1 MDTYLRK
8 YNYEVIDA
16 GKNGHCFITS
26 IRVCLE
32 CDHGMIFTDNDI
44 QKLIMWEVFQ
54 NNNTYT
60 PFYSGCV
67 LPMLW
72 ALDRYIHNEVYSQQV
87 VDIAVL
93 AAAKILRVNMC
104 IYHNQDKR
112 AILYAQPCVPPS
124 SRDVYL

>member
-1 MDTYLRK
+1 MKSLMW
-8 YNYEVIDA
+8 

-44 QKLIMWEVFQ
+44 QKLITWEVFQ

-67 LPMLW
+67 LPMLR
-72 ALDRYIHNEVYSQQV
+72 ALDQYIHNKVYSQQV

-93 AAAKILRVNMC
+93 AAAKNT
-104 IYHNQDKR
+104 
-112 AILYAQPCVPPS
+112 PCEY
-124 SRDVYL
+124 VYLSQSR